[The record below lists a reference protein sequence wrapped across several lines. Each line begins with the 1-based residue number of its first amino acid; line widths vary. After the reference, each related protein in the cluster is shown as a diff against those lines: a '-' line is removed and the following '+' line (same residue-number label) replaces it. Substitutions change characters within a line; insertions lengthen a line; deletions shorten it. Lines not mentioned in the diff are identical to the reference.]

1 MTRPQTPSQTIGPF
15 FGFALPWPQGALV
28 VPAGT
33 PRGIWLRG
41 RVFDGAGKPVTDAL
55 VETWQADPEG
65 QFAQH
70 GFRGFGRC
78 ATDPQG
84 GFAIYTVKPGRVPG
98 ADAGL
103 QAPHVDISIF
113 ARGLLDRVVTRLY
126 FPDEV
131 DLNRTDPVLASLDEQ
146 ARASLIA
153 VATEDGYRLD
163 IRLQGGDQTAFF
175 EL

>member
-28 VPAGT
+28 VPVGFHG
-33 PRGIWLRG
+33 GIWLRG

-65 QFAQH
+65 QFQH
-70 GFRGFGRC
+70 GFRGFARC
-78 ATDPQG
+78 ATDPEG
-84 GFAIYTVKPGRVPG
+84 GFAIHTVKPGRVPG
-98 ADAGL
+98 ADGRL
-103 QAPHVDISIF
+103 QAPHVDISLF

-131 DLNRTDPVLASLDEQ
+131 DPNRTDLVLASLDER

-153 VATEDGYRLD
+153 VAADDGYCLD

>member
-28 VPAGT
+28 MPVGIHG
-33 PRGIWLRG
+33 GIWLRG
-41 RVFDGAGKPVTDAL
+41 RVFDGAGTPVTDAL

-65 QFAQH
+65 QFGQR
-70 GFRGFGRC
+70 GFRGFARC
-78 ATDPQG
+78 ATDREG
-84 GFAIYTVKPGRVPG
+84 GFAIHTVKPGRVPG
-98 ADAGL
+98 ADARL

-131 DLNRTDPVLASLDEQ
+131 DPNRTDPVLASLDER

-153 VATEDGYRLD
+153 VATEDGYCLD
-163 IRLQGGDQTAFF
+163 VRLQGSDQTAFF